1 MIKEV
6 ALTIGGGNG
15 PAFHVGTP
23 SQITGLT
30 NLSLSYLIQFALR
43 LAFFAAILL
52 TLVFF
57 LLGGFKWMLSQGDKK
72 QVEEAQKT
80 ITFAVVGLI
89 VVFLAMLIIN
99 LIGYLFRIP
108 LL

>member
-1 MIKEV
+1 MIKEL

-15 PAFHVGTP
+15 PTYQVQVP
-23 SQITGLT
+23 SQIQGLA

-43 LAFFAAILL
+43 LAFFAAILA

-57 LLGGFKWMLSQGDKK
+57 LIGGLKWMMSQGDKK

-80 ITFAVVGLI
+80 ITYAVVGLI

-99 LIGYLFRIP
+99 LIGYLFQIP